1 VSGLKRMSAFGAQGT
16 AVFSPSASR
25 KRRSMAAERMAWAP
39 ALPPMP
45 TMREGS
51 NLSSAACSRAQRM
64 AERASCMASRGEAP
78 GWREATR

>member
-1 VSGLKRMSAFGAQGT
+1 
-16 AVFSPSASR
+16 
-25 KRRSMAAERMAWAP
+25 MAAERMAWAP

-64 AERASCMASRGEAP
+64 AERASCMASSGEAP
-78 GWREATR
+78 GWRAATR